1 MPARIRQAQEKG
13 LDLEHVPGSKIP
25 QALIEL
31 VAEEPAALR
40 GRKTAPPGLQVPVR
54 DKPSEAFVE

>member
-1 MPARIRQAQEKG
+1 MPARIRQAQKRLG
-13 LDLEHVPGSKIP
+13 LEHVPGSKTP

-31 VAEEPAALR
+31 VAEEPAALC
-40 GRKTAPPGLQVPVR
+40 GRKPAPPGLQVPVR